1 MAEGVFVGL
10 STIDLIYTVE
20 SLPSPNTKGV
30 ARSQELFVGGPA
42 TNAAI
47 TFSHLGSTAALVAAA
62 GRHQLATIIK
72 DELARYAIEFVELTP
87 DNDEMPAV
95 SSVWVD
101 REGRRSVVSVNTTQ
115 LTSSSPQVD
124 ARILANA
131 RLLLV
136 DGHSMEA
143 CQAWADAARL
153 SGVLVV
159 LDGGSWKTG
168 TDELLRFVDIAIC
181 SADFLPPGCVGE
193 DDVIQYLQ
201 THGVKHVA
209 ITHGAGPIRFLSE
222 YSAGMIAVPQVDVVD
237 TTGAGDVLHGAFCYF
252 LVAGYGFAD
261 ALRAAASAASESCRY
276 AGTRRWMQGDKR

>member
-20 SLPSPNTKGV
+20 SLPSPNTKAV

-47 TFSHLGSTAALVAAA
+47 TFSHLGSSAALVAAA

-72 DELARYAIEFVELTP
+72 DELARYSIEFVELTP

-101 REGRRSVVSVNTTQ
+101 RVGRRSVVSVNTTR

-124 ARILANA
+124 AKILSNA

-143 CQAWADAARL
+143 CQAWAGAARS
-153 SGVLVV
+153 SGVLVI

-181 SADFLPPGCVGE
+181 SADFLPPDCVGE
-193 DDVIQYLQ
+193 DDVIQSLQ
-201 THGVKHVA
+201 THGVKHIA
-209 ITHGAGPIRFLSE
+209 ITHGAEPIRFLSD
-222 YSAGMIAVPQVDVVD
+222 YSAGLIAVPQVDVVD
-237 TTGAGDVLHGAFCYF
+237 TTGAGDVFHGAFCYY
-252 LVAGYGFAD
+252 LVAGYDFAD
-261 ALRAAASAASESCRY
+261 SLRAAASTASEACRY
-276 AGTRRWMQGDKR
+276 AGTRRWLQSD